1 MSFKTD
7 LEAVVLGTLQGE
19 NLHGYEISKRISSKS
34 DGLLKIGEGQLYP
47 TLHRLEGQGLITAEW
62 IGQEG
67 RPARK
72 VYRLTELGLTRLVEK
87 RRGWEK
93 FAQGVGAILAQ
104 PKEALDG

>member
-34 DGLLKIGEGQLYP
+34 EGLLKIGEGQLYP
-47 TLHRLEGQGLITAEW
+47 TLHKLEKEGLITAEW
-62 IGQEG
+62 VAQEG
-67 RPARK
+67 KPARK
-72 VYRLTELGLTRLVEK
+72 VYSLTESGATRLVEK
-87 RRGWEK
+87 RKGWEK
-93 FAQGVGAILAQ
+93 FASSIGAIMAH